1 MVVLTSRSTLSTEA
15 CGWRPDGCVRGRK
28 GPQRAAPKS
37 PTDVL
42 VTWKF
47 DVGDDDA
54 NAQFTATK
62 TIKGMMNTGA
72 AVY

>member
-1 MVVLTSRSTLSTEA
+1 
-15 CGWRPDGCVRGRK
+15 
-28 GPQRAAPKS
+28 
-37 PTDVL
+37 L